1 MSYPLIKL
9 NENFEV
15 YFNATLRSKKALRT
29 GIKMTPYQQ
38 PFEISAGTQ
47 SINVGFIGANKQF
60 AFLEISLVYDKSD
73 QHKTIYNSYNVE
85 VAGQRIKP

>member
-1 MSYPLIKL
+1 
-9 NENFEV
+9 
-15 YFNATLRSKKALRT
+15 
-29 GIKMTPYQQ
+29 MTPYQQ

-85 VAGQRIKP
+85 VAG